1 MKMEIYIF
9 KCEMSVVAKAQVL
22 NIKDGLI
29 GLMVIVWI
37 HTFSPSP
44 LASFPAEEKN

>member
-1 MKMEIYIF
+1 
-9 KCEMSVVAKAQVL
+9 MSVIAKAQVL

-29 GLMVIVWI
+29 GLMVSVWI

-44 LASFPAEEKN
+44 LVSLPAKEKN